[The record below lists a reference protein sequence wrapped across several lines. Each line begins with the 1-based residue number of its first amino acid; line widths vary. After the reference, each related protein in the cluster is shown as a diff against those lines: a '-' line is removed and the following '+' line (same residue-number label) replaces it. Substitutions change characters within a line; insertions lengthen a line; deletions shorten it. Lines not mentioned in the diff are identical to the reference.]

1 MKQPKQSPERAL
13 RLQAGVKPLQK
24 RMATLAPKGR
34 QNVLPPLRGLGVHCP
49 DYRGFTPACSLFR
62 PSALGWETSIIIIR
76 RLGYA
81 AWLVQEF
88 FDLCGW
94 Q

>member
-62 PSALGWETSIIIIR
+62 PSALGWETSINN
-76 RLGYA
+76 
-81 AWLVQEF
+81 
-88 FDLCGW
+88 
-94 Q
+94 